1 METQFDAGR
10 PGQIQ
15 DAGAFPVNVCPV
27 IRVGPRGGRQFR
39 MARESNHL
47 SNDFDTENTGGLLS
61 GFLAEEDSFDRR
73 ALWRL
78 GSWGAATVAAV
89 TLAVFAN
96 QSSLGWRRDQV
107 AAADLA
113 RQAQQVQAVAS
124 ESHSEARRLASAIE
138 TLNGDRDRLYSRVT
152 VLEQGLDS
160 VAGAVARQ
168 TAAPAWPQQAPP
180 FSAAAEPPMAAN
192 PPPAVSPVATAAA
205 AIVEKSQPAAAEPAP
220 ATVAS
225 VDQVASNSPAATPLM
240 PARSM
245 LAPPDAPASKL
256 IEPDAS
262 RKNIT
267 ASPMPDVTA
276 SVDPE
281 PEAIEALPKLSL
293 RRTEFG
299 VDLGSANTVSG
310 LRMLWRGLLK
320 SRANAQLAELQPII
334 MVREGS
340 GGQGLQLRLGAGP
353 LSDAAAAAKI
363 CAVLVE
369 SQRVC
374 ETTVFDGQRLALQR
388 DEPAAAKPA
397 PRKRAPAQ
405 KPVTSDEPARKPE
418 ASTLSS
424 LWKRSP

>member
-1 METQFDAGR
+1 
-10 PGQIQ
+10 
-15 DAGAFPVNVCPV
+15 
-27 IRVGPRGGRQFR
+27 
-39 MARESNHL
+39 MARDSNHL
-47 SNDFDTENTGGLLS
+47 SNDFDTENTGGVLS

-89 TLAVFAN
+89 TLAVLAN

-124 ESHSEARRLASAIE
+124 ESHGEARRLASAIE

-160 VAGAVARQ
+160 VTGAVARQ
-168 TAAPAWPQQAPP
+168 TAAQNTALPWPQQAPA
-180 FSAAAEPPMAAN
+180 FSPAAEPPVAAN

-281 PEAIEALPKLSL
+281 PEATEAPPKLSL

-299 VDLGSANTVSG
+299 VAKRNRCSQLRPPSASRSPRSTDPPSLRGSAPTRRTAPG
-310 LRMLWRGLLK
+310 PPRR
-320 SRANAQLAELQPII
+320 SRPVGPGPTRSRRLTTKQPTIPDFRYA
-334 MVREGS
+334 VRVHAS
-340 GGQGLQLRLGAGP
+340 CPVASPSPWGQPAVTPKPSEPVYPHTRPA
-353 LSDAAAAAKI
+353 SAVDALPPCLPTTSKK
-363 CAVLVE
+363 VE
-369 SQRVC
+369 
-374 ETTVFDGQRLALQR
+374 E
-388 DEPAAAKPA
+388 K
-397 PRKRAPAQ
+397 
-405 KPVTSDEPARKPE
+405 
-418 ASTLSS
+418 
-424 LWKRSP
+424 